1 MPELNTDLLSDAVAY
16 IDWWLEYQQQ
26 LKEIPAVVVAVR
38 HADAV
43 ILSKGY
49 GHANLEHHIPV
60 TPNYIFR
67 VASHSKWFT
76 ATALLQLRERGKL
89 RLDDALTTYIPWLPG
104 PFADVTIRQVLNHAA
119 GITRDGYDNDHWQL
133 EIPFPDPEQVRR
145 LTEEGG
151 KVLASNDKLKYSN
164 IGYSLLGMVVEA
176 AGAIPYN
183 RFVQENIVDRLGLTS
198 TGPETTREV
207 QTRMVTGYT
216 SRRLLLPRMPL
227 PDVETRAMSSATGF
241 YSTAED
247 LTRYA
252 AAHFFGNEELL
263 SDVSKREM
271 QRPYWPVEGMDSYGL
286 GMQVV
291 TVGSRR
297 LVGHSG
303 GFPGHTT
310 RTYLDP
316 VDKLAVSVLT
326 NESGGFATE
335 LTHSIVKLIDLAL
348 KQDPAGDSTD
358 LDRYTGRFTNLWG
371 YTDLFRLGNQLFTA
385 EPTADD
391 PASVAVKLEIVN
403 EATLRIEE
411 KDGYGSPGESVR
423 YVRDVS
429 GNITKISVAGSTHY
443 PAGTMREYLQRRRE
457 DVTAAAGSSGQD
469 GAVMS

>member
-1 MPELNTDLLSDAVAY
+1 
-16 IDWWLEYQQQ
+16 
-26 LKEIPAVVVAVR
+26 
-38 HADAV
+38 
-43 ILSKGY
+43 
-49 GHANLEHHIPV
+49 
-60 TPNYIFR
+60 
-67 VASHSKWFT
+67 
-76 ATALLQLRERGKL
+76 
-89 RLDDALTTYIPWLPG
+89 
-104 PFADVTIRQVLNHAA
+104 
-119 GITRDGYDNDHWQL
+119 
-133 EIPFPDPEQVRR
+133 
-145 LTEEGG
+145 
-151 KVLASNDKLKYSN
+151 
-164 IGYSLLGMVVEA
+164 
-176 AGAIPYN
+176 
-183 RFVQENIVDRLGLTS
+183 
-198 TGPETTREV
+198 
-207 QTRMVTGYT
+207 
-216 SRRLLLPRMPL
+216 
-227 PDVETRAMSSATGF
+227 
-241 YSTAED
+241 
-247 LTRYA
+247 
-252 AAHFFGNEELL
+252 
-263 SDVSKREM
+263 
-271 QRPYWPVEGMDSYGL
+271 MDSYGL

-423 YVRDVS
+423 YVRDARGS
-429 GNITKISVAGSTHY
+429 ITKISVAGSTHY

-469 GAVMS
+469 GAVTS